1 MEQTALRPKSLPGDE
16 PDPGRPSPTTTASE
30 VPGKPGR
37 PAAPRKGHRPHA
49 ARRRG
54 RRLFSL
60 LFGLFCAAVLLLSG
74 IGLGTVAATVIGMS
88 KLAEMQ
94 SQAGEQGAA
103 MGAAPG
109 AASGA
114 GAGAGAGAP
123 SGADHATSPKAP
135 PKEASNVPPK
145 TPPDASPK
153 KTASGKATSGT
164 ASSGKGAAAVGPGS
178 PRPALGVEAVD
189 APGGGGAL
197 LVGVHQPGPGHA
209 AGLVRGDVLLAFG
222 GSRIASAGDLAK
234 AVAGARP
241 GRNVTLTVRHAS
253 GARQVVTARPGL
265 VT

>member
-1 MEQTALRPKSLPGDE
+1 MEQTALRPKPLPGDE
-16 PDPGRPSPTTTASE
+16 PGPGQESVTATASAA
-30 VPGKPGR
+30 PGKPGR
-37 PAAPRKGHRPHA
+37 SAAPRKGHRPHA

-74 IGLGTVAATVIGMS
+74 IGLGTVGATVIGMS

-103 MGAAPG
+103 MGAAP
-109 AASGA
+109 APATASGA
-114 GAGAGAGAP
+114 GAGTGA
-123 SGADHATSPKAP
+123 GADHAASPKAP
-135 PKEASNVPPK
+135 PKAAPK
-145 TPPDASPK
+145 TSPKAPPDASPK
-153 KTASGKATSGT
+153 KT
-164 ASSGKGAAAVGPGS
+164 SSGKGAAALGPGS

-197 LVGVHQPGPGHA
+197 LIGVHQPGPGHT

-234 AVAGARP
+234 AVARAGP
-241 GRNVTLTVRHAS
+241 GRNVTLTVRHAR
-253 GARQVVTARPGL
+253 GARQVLSVRPGL

>member
-1 MEQTALRPKSLPGDE
+1 MEQTALRPKPLPGDE
-16 PDPGRPSPTTTASE
+16 PDPGRSSATSATPPTATASAGS
-30 VPGKPGR
+30 GKPGR
-37 PAAPRKGHRPHA
+37 SAAPRKGHRPHA

-60 LFGLFCAAVLLLSG
+60 LFGLFCAVVLLLSG
-74 IGLGTVAATVIGMS
+74 IGLGTVGATVIGMS

-103 MGAAPG
+103 MGAAP
-109 AASGA
+109 ATASGTGPDQA
-114 GAGAGAGAP
+114 
-123 SGADHATSPKAP
+123 ADPKAP
-135 PKEASNVPPK
+135 PKAPSEVPPK
-145 TPPDASPK
+145 APPKASPDVSPK
-153 KTASGKATSGT
+153 KT
-164 ASSGKGAAAVGPGS
+164 SSGKGAAAVGADA

-197 LVGVHQPGPGHA
+197 VVGVHQPGPGHA

-222 GSRIASAGDLAK
+222 GSRVTSAGDLAK

-253 GARQVVTARPGL
+253 GARQVLSARPGL
-265 VT
+265 LT

>member
-1 MEQTALRPKSLPGDE
+1 M
-16 PDPGRPSPTTTASE
+16 
-30 VPGKPGR
+30 
-37 PAAPRKGHRPHA
+37 
-49 ARRRG
+49 
-54 RRLFSL
+54 SL

-74 IGLGTVAATVIGMS
+74 IGLGTVGATVIGMS

-114 GAGAGAGAP
+114 GAGAGAGAGEGRAASP
-123 SGADHATSPKAP
+123 KGPPAASPKAP
-135 PKEASNVPPK
+135 PKAPPA
-145 TPPDASPK
+145 ASPK
-153 KTASGKATSGT
+153 ET
-164 ASSGKGAAAVGPGS
+164 SSGKGAPVAGPQS

-197 LVGVHQPGPGHA
+197 LVAVRRPGPGHA

-222 GSRIASAGDLAK
+222 GSRVASAGDLAK

-253 GARQVVTARPGL
+253 GARQVLSVRPGL
-265 VT
+265 IT

>member
-1 MEQTALRPKSLPGDE
+1 MEQTALRPKPLPGDE
-16 PDPGRPSPTTTASE
+16 PDPGRPSPTATASE
-30 VPGKPGR
+30 APGKPGR

-74 IGLGTVAATVIGMS
+74 IGLGTVGATVIGMS

-123 SGADHATSPKAP
+123 SGADHATSPKPAP
-135 PKEASNVPPK
+135 KAPR
-145 TPPDASPK
+145 DASPK
-153 KTASGKATSGT
+153 KTASGRATSGT
-164 ASSGKGAAAVGPGS
+164 ASAGKGAAAVGPGS

-222 GSRIASAGDLAK
+222 GSRVASAGDLAK

-253 GARQVVTARPGL
+253 GVRQVLTARPGL